1 MKNNMYQWAK
11 ELFPINRSIT
21 GDGVR
26 KTLRYIKN
34 EIPKIKIK
42 SVKSGSKCFD
52 WKVPLEWKVDR
63 AYISDLN
70 NNILVDFK
78 KNNLHLLGYSQPI
91 NKIVSFNVLK
101 KKLHTLPND
110 QNAIPYRTSYYKK
123 DWGFCIKHKNL
134 KKLKKFNKLKVLI
147 NSKFFKGKLNYGEL
161 FIKGKSRKEILFS
174 TNICHPSLANN
185 EISGPVLA
193 MKIAKYIMEKKRNY
207 TYRVIFIPETIGA
220 IAFISKNLKNLREN
234 LLAGF
239 VLSCVGDDNS
249 YSKISSRFDNTFAD
263 KILERILNAKNIKFK
278 KYSFLSRGSDER
290 QFCSPGVDLPVCSFC
305 RTKHGEFKQYHTS
318 KDNLDYISQKGLN
331 NSHKVM
337 KSLIKNLENSSFF
350 KTTSLCEPFLTKH
363 NLKKT
368 ISGERKMSFKTKM
381 LIDAIAYSDGKFSLE
396 DISEFTRIKKK
407 YLNNILK
414 NLIKYKIVKKL

>member
-1 MKNNMYQWAK
+1 MYHWAK

-21 GDGVR
+21 GAGVR
-26 KTLRYIKN
+26 KTLTYIKK
-34 EIPKIKIK
+34 ELPSIKIR
-42 SVKSGSKCFD
+42 SIKSGTKCFD
-52 WKVPLEWKVDR
+52 WQVPLEWKVDE

-91 NKIVSFNVLK
+91 KKIISFKDLK
-101 KKLHTLPND
+101 KKLHTLPTD
-110 QNAIPYRTSYYKK
+110 PNAIPYRTSYYKK
-123 DWGFCIKHKNL
+123 DWGFCLKHKNL
-134 KKLKKFNKLKVLI
+134 KKIKKFRKLKVLI
-147 NSKFFKGKLNYGEL
+147 NSKLFKGQLNYGEL
-161 FIKGKSRKEILFS
+161 LIKGKSKKEILFS

-193 MKIAKYIMEKKRNY
+193 MKIGKHILEKKRDY
-207 TYRVIFIPETIGA
+207 TYRIIFIPETIGA
-220 IAFISKNLKNLREN
+220 IAFISKNLQNLKKN

-249 YSKISSRFDNTFAD
+249 YSKINSRFDNTFAD
-263 KILERILNAKNIKFK
+263 KILERTLKEKNIKYK
-278 KYSFLSRGSDER
+278 KYSFLNRGSDER

-305 RTKHGEFKQYHTS
+305 RTKHGEYKQYHTS
-318 KDNLDYISQKGLN
+318 KDNLDYISSKGLN
-331 NSHKVM
+331 NSFKVM
-337 KSLIKNLENSSFF
+337 KNLINNIEKSKFYKSTNF
-350 KTTSLCEPFLTKH
+350 CEPFLTKH

-368 ISGERKMSFKTKM
+368 LSGERKMSFKTKM

-396 DISEFTRIKKK
+396 DISIFTKIKKK
-407 YLNNILK
+407 HLNNILK